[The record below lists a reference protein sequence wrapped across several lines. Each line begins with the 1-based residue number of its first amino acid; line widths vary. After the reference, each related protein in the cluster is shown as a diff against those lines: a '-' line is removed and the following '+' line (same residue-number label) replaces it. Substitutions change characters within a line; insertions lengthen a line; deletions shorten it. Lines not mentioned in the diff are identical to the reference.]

1 MHSKIFN
8 DLLFLSLLLF
18 SLHFVSSK
26 EPEEILQGPNP
37 NMEGI
42 WVDVFFPNVDELD
55 LKEVVLSKP
64 SDSVLESDG
73 LDANRPQKT
82 KPFREPIANV
92 PKKARVHT
100 NLEPYQVFEEMKSF
114 STVFFSSEFKN
125 NLVSLSPEGVYLAL
139 NRFINF
145 PEINLPSH
153 NQVIETWK
161 LNPFT
166 LSLNSLVA
174 FDKYFATNNIDSV
187 SLFYQPP
194 GSEDLSSEFLN
205 ALSSTETEVVYSE
218 NELNNRVS
226 EKTQG
231 QVTNVQLPHGSIKPQ
246 VLLNIFVLKFN

>member
-1 MHSKIFN
+1 MRI
-8 DLLFLSLLLF
+8 
-18 SLHFVSSK
+18 
-26 EPEEILQGPNP
+26 
-37 NMEGI
+37 
-42 WVDVFFPNVDELD
+42 D
-55 LKEVVLSKP
+55 LKRRSH
-64 SDSVLESDG
+64 LE
-73 LDANRPQKT
+73 
-82 KPFREPIANV
+82 
-92 PKKARVHT
+92 
-100 NLEPYQVFEEMKSF
+100 
-114 STVFFSSEFKN
+114 
-125 NLVSLSPEGVYLAL
+125 AL

-231 QVTNVQLPHGSIKPQ
+231 QV
-246 VLLNIFVLKFN
+246 